1 VGQRIGQLD
10 EALDLEAIGR
20 WLIEHRRGTLAWA
33 IALLA
38 VLHATRGITAIG
50 PGEAGLV
57 QRFGGYR
64 GVLEPGLHLR
74 FPEPIERV
82 IRLEPG
88 RVRSLEIGFRRAA
101 GGQGELLRWESSHGR
116 SLEEGDEG
124 AGDALLLTGDGQFL
138 EISASVQ
145 YAIDTSRPESLRRI
159 ALGVASPEAALHVVA
174 EAAVRQIV
182 ASRTL
187 LDILTMGRREAEAA
201 ATRKLEQRL
210 ESLDLGMHVHGII
223 FHDVH
228 PPLDVVDAYRDVSR
242 AESDRRRR
250 ANEATAYRAE
260 KLADAEARATA
271 TVNSAQADRDRS
283 LALAASQAD
292 VFSYQLAAREPA
304 PALTNF
310 RLFWD

>member
-1 VGQRIGQLD
+1 
-10 EALDLEAIGR
+10 
-20 WLIEHRRGTLAWA
+20 
-33 IALLA
+33 
-38 VLHATRGITAIG
+38 
-50 PGEAGLV
+50 
-57 QRFGGYR
+57 
-64 GVLEPGLHLR
+64 
-74 FPEPIERV
+74 V

-210 ESLDLGMHVHGII
+210 ESLDLGMYVHGIT
-223 FHDVH
+223 FQDVH

-250 ANEATAYRAE
+250 ANEAAAYRAE

-304 PALTNF
+304 PALTDF
-310 RLFWD
+310 RLFWETIANVLAGKPKLILDGTAGRPQRLILPRLPLEQAASLNGRERGREDR